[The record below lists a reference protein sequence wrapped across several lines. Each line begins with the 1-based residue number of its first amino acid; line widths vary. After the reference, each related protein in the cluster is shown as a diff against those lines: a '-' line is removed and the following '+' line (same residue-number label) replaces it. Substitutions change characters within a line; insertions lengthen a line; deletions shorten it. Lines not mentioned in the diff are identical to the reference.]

1 MGTLLRDYS
10 NSNNYHCQESHSSL
24 LASGHVY
31 SLSLREVRVRT
42 SLIAPCTPAP
52 PPVSEPNPFQPKTVR
67 NHIRACARGRGCTSP
82 FLCACVF
89 CVSCFVFF
97 LCYYSALLYSSC
109 ILCIPYSGANYN
121 SIQFG
126 IACTKSTPLVKKNPK
141 LTRCLVNLHALL

>member
-67 NHIRACARGRGCTSP
+67 NHMRACARGRGRTSP
-82 FLCACVF
+82 FLCACTYVSILCVVF
-89 CVSCFVFF
+89 CLLS
-97 LCYYSALLYSSC
+97 LCVITWLYCTVHAYSAFP
-109 ILCIPYSGANYN
+109 IPGPIT
-121 SIQFG
+121 IQF
-126 IACTKSTPLVKKNPK
+126 
-141 LTRCLVNLHALL
+141 NLALPARKARRW